1 MPRLRLLHISLTLS
15 AIVITLT
22 LGALRSFGPVATV
35 ALPPLVAWTLLGFA
49 GISFLSGASVRTM
62 IPGMEGVDE
71 APWIAA
77 NTGRAV
83 AVWAVLEGGVCLCAV
98 ALFLGA
104 NVYAAGI
111 LAAGGLGYL
120 ASLSPGT
127 LAGH

>member
-1 MPRLRLLHISLTLS
+1 MPRLRLLHIALTLS

-22 LGALRSFGPVATV
+22 LGALRSIGPSASVS
-35 ALPPLVAWTLLGFA
+35 LPPLVCWTLLGFA
-49 GISFLSGASVRTM
+49 GMAFLSGAAVRTM
-62 IPGMEGVDE
+62 IPVMEGSDE
-71 APWIAA
+71 APWITA
-77 NTGRAV
+77 NMPRCV
-83 AVWAVLEGGVCLCAV
+83 VVWAVLEGGVALCAV

-104 NVYAAGI
+104 NPYAAGI